1 MKSNYLKQIYYD
13 MRYQPVIGVVS
24 VVGTALAI
32 FFIMVVMMCFRAQ
45 VMPFAPE
52 SNRDRLLYAPYL
64 EIKTEHGGSSSHLG
78 HNSAERLYANLES
91 AEETSLCMSPSQ
103 GEVTVPGMERTEGVI
118 QYVDDAFFRIFDYDF
133 IAGAPFDKET
143 SDAGMHNVVISN
155 NIARRY
161 FGSAEAAL
169 NQKVYVDNLDY
180 TVTGVVADVSPL
192 AEHAYGD
199 VFMPYRSVPSY
210 NSVWSGYCGNFS
222 AIILAPS
229 AAGFDAI
236 RAETKARAQQFNSDL
251 AEEKMEIVDHGAP
264 YTTEEALFLQGSNGG
279 SDAEIQRRNRLL
291 LYAILLI
298 VPAINLSSM
307 TRSRLRHRF
316 AEIGVRRAYGARR
329 SDILAKLLTEN
340 FLVTLAGAL
349 IGLALSSAYCY
360 FFAHSLFTSLKYDVD
375 VSVPASVLFDWTTFG
390 IVIVLCFILNLL
402 SAGLPAWQAAKV
414 DPVDAL
420 NDRNF

>member
-24 VVGTALAI
+24 VAGTALAI
-32 FFIMVVMMCFRAQ
+32 FFIMVVMMSFRAR

-52 SNRDRLLYAPYL
+52 SNRDRILYAQYL
-64 EIKTEHGGSSSHLG
+64 EIKTEHGGSSSMLG
-78 HNSAERLYANLES
+78 LNSAERLYANLES
-91 AEETSLCMSPSQ
+91 AEETSLSMAQSQ
-103 GEVTVPGMERTEGVI
+103 GEVTIPGMERTEGVI
-118 QYVDDAFFRIFDYDF
+118 RYVDDAFFRIFDYNF

-143 SDAGMHNVVISN
+143 SDAGLHNVIISN

-169 NQKVYVDNLDY
+169 NQEVYVDNINY
-180 TVTGVVADVSPL
+180 TVTGVIADVSPL
-192 AEHAYGD
+192 AENAFGD

-210 NSVWSGYCGNFS
+210 NSTWSEFFGSFS
-222 AIILAPS
+222 SIILAPS

-236 RAETKARAQQFNSDL
+236 RAETKARAQQFNSEL
-251 AEEKMEIVDHGAP
+251 AEQKREIVDHGAP
-264 YTTEEALFLQGSNGG
+264 YTTEEYLYLDGSNIG
-279 SDAEIQRRNRLL
+279 SDAEIQRRNRFL

-298 VPAINLSSM
+298 IPAINLSSM

-329 SDILAKLLTEN
+329 SDIMAKLLTEN

-390 IVIVLCFILNLL
+390 IVIALCFILNLL
-402 SAGLPAWQAAKV
+402 STGLPAWQAAKV